1 MGNSLLVQYVAM
13 DLNGNPSA
21 LVDVTAYIRGVDGV
35 SKTATRTDQFRDA
48 QPATFS
54 FVLENYDGRFT
65 PGNPNSP
72 YTNLVTERMQ
82 VCWSVGGQL
91 RAGAINTITLAED
104 NWSAVTITCEDMLGT
119 ASRNTITASIADA
132 ISVAAGQLLMWR
144 MDDATAA
151 TAAAEA
157 AGNLPLV
164 PPLGAGASIVFSQ
177 AAIPGLP
184 GTQALVTS

>member
-1 MGNSLLVQYVAM
+1 MGNPLLVQYVAM

-21 LVDVTAYIRGVDGV
+21 LVDVSAYVRGADGV
-35 SKTATRTDQFRDA
+35 SKSPVRTDQFRDA

-72 YTNLVTERMQ
+72 YTNPVTERMQ

-132 ISVAAGQLLMWR
+132 ISVAAGKLLMWR
-144 MDDATAA
+144 MDDANGSAVA
-151 TAAAEA
+151 TEA
-157 AGNLPLV
+157 SGNGSLMTQP
-164 PPLGAGASIVFSQ
+164 GATLAFAQPG
-177 AAIPGLP
+177 IPGLP
-184 GTQALVTS
+184 GTQVKVTS